1 MHESPAT
8 WHVCVHDWPIAPRI
22 QAVPATLAYVP
33 AAHAIHTLLFVCAM
47 PAKLYV
53 PASQSMHT
61 LLFVCPDPD
70 RLYVPA
76 AHAMH
81 TLALNCP
88 GPAAL

>member
-1 MHESPAT
+1 
-8 WHVCVHDWPIAPRI
+8 
-22 QAVPATLAYVP
+22 VPV
-33 AAHAIHTLLFVCAM
+33 M
-47 PAKLYV
+47 LYV
-53 PASQSMHT
+53 PAIQSMHT

-88 GPAAL
+88 GPPDL